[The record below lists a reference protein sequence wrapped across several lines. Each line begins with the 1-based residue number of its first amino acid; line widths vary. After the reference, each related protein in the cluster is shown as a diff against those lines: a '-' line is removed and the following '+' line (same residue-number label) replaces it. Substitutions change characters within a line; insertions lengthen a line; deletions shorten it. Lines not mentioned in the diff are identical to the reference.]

1 MEWSELFFM
10 FIEGPNPTP
19 VWELNAL
26 HLSSRELEKCGAS
39 GMVKSSAVCTV
50 FMHTVSQRAGG
61 ATEDAAGSDPA
72 TPRISRV
79 RVVAAPTRDLACC
92 PAAPRRVIECIGVI
106 NGRPAPTYPTQVPY

>member
-1 MEWSELFFM
+1 
-10 FIEGPNPTP
+10 
-19 VWELNAL
+19 
-26 HLSSRELEKCGAS
+26 
-39 GMVKSSAVCTV
+39 MVKSSAVCTV

-106 NGRPAPTYPTQVPY
+106 NGRPAPTYPTQVPYSRPS

>member
-50 FMHTVSQRAGG
+50 FMHTVSQRAGPGG
-61 ATEDAAGSDPA
+61 ATG
-72 TPRISRV
+72 
-79 RVVAAPTRDLACC
+79 
-92 PAAPRRVIECIGVI
+92 RR
-106 NGRPAPTYPTQVPY
+106 R